1 MRIGGQLKVDI
12 RIAIKYGADLS
23 TLARMIERGEI

>member
-1 MRIGGQLKVDI
+1 LPSTRTVEK
-12 RIAIKYGADLS
+12 AKNYGADLS